1 MALPGCS
8 PKVQRSSTSGSVSAL
23 AVSRTHLEDLYAR
36 TDDPWDFRSSP
47 YEAARFE
54 ATLAAL
60 PNLRYAH
67 ALEIGC
73 GNGEL
78 ATRLAPRCDAYTGI
92 DAVPAALDAARA
104 AVPKGQFVQ
113 AFLPCELPEGAYD
126 LIVLSEI
133 LYFLDRPGLRAL
145 AEQLDFRW
153 PGAVIL
159 AVTWLGPSGNPLE
172 GSDAFKHFTASTT
185 RDGIPAKPGDPR
197 HRIDL
202 FAPLGGA

>member
-1 MALPGCS
+1 MTSWAGSEMA
-8 PKVQRSSTSGSVSAL
+8 VTRS
-23 AVSRTHLEDLYAR
+23 HLEHLYAR

-47 YEAARFE
+47 YEASRFD

-60 PNLRYAH
+60 PRARYVH

-78 ATRLAPRCDAYTGI
+78 ARRLVLRCERYTGV
-92 DAVPAALDAARA
+92 DAVAAALAAA
-104 AVPKGQFVQ
+104 SKAVPNGTFIQ
-113 AFLPCELPEGAYD
+113 AFLPCDLPEGAYD

-133 LYFLDRPGLRAL
+133 LYFLDEAGLYDL
-145 AEQLDFRW
+145 AKQLDRKW
-153 PGAVIL
+153 PDAEIL

-172 GSDAFKHFTASTT
+172 GDAALEHFTAATS
-185 RDGIPAKPGDPR
+185 RDRLSGTPGDPR

-202 FAPLGGA
+202 FLPLGWSDS